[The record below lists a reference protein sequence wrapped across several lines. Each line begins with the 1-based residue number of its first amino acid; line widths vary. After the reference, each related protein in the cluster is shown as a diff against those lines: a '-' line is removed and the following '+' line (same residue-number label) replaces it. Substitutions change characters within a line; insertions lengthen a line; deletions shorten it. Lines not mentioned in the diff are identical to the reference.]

1 MKWVMMIIGVL
12 LALTGGVWLLQ
23 GVGILPGSFMSGQ
36 SFWAAMGLLA
46 LIVGFVL
53 IYKGALRG
61 RRSLP

>member
-1 MKWVMMIIGVL
+1 MKWVMIIIGVL
-12 LALTGGVWLLQ
+12 LALIGCAWILQ

-46 LIVGFVL
+46 VIVGGVL
-53 IYKGALRG
+53 IYMGALRG